1 MSGPGPTPSTPPSVY
16 LTGIGTLVEGGAVAT
31 FIGALNVNPGVG
43 AAVAAAG
50 GVLIGLG
57 AWMHTIGH

>member
-1 MSGPGPTPSTPPSVY
+1 VY